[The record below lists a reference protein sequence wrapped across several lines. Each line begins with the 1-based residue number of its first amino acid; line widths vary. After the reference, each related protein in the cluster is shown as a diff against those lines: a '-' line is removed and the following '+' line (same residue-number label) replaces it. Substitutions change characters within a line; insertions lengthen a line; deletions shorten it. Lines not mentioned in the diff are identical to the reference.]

1 MRHLENASGVFSGS
15 EFTFGGYQALF
26 RRLSL
31 DGNMVVKV
39 ELLGLCGAG
48 KTTFLNAI
56 IPMLKSNVDFDLT
69 YPYVPPKIQILLNVI
84 RILWVGFFTE
94 PIIFSRFIAKKN
106 NWWLIKKIAYRSA
119 GINCRKEDSAILI
132 DSGILQPFISFEIE
146 ENSSDITVP
155 IHPIL
160 NGCALP
166 DVVIVFDVAPSIAIE
181 RYKQRGLC
189 GEGMIIRENSETHFN
204 RAEKLRKNLVKY
216 CKMKNVQIV
225 EVNSSQ
231 EFNERYL
238 TSKLVEIRKFN
249 KKEKM

>member
-1 MRHLENASGVFSGS
+1 MTL
-15 EFTFGGYQALF
+15 
-26 RRLSL
+26 
-31 DGNMVVKV
+31 KV

-48 KTTFLNAI
+48 KTTFINAI
-56 IPMLKSNVDFDLT
+56 TPKLKSNADLDLT
-69 YPYVPPKIQILLNVI
+69 YPVVPPKIQILLSMI
-84 RILWVGFFTE
+84 RVLWVGFFTE

-106 NWWLIKKIAYRSA
+106 NRWLVKKIAYRSA
-119 GINCRKEDSAILI
+119 GINCRKENSVILI

-166 DVVIVFDVAPSIAIE
+166 DVVINFEVAPSIAIE
-181 RYKQRGLC
+181 RYKQRGLS
-189 GEGMIIRENSETHFN
+189 GEGMVIRENSRKHFK
-204 RAEKLRKNLVKY
+204 RAEKLRKNLVDY

-238 TSKLVEIRKFN
+238 TRKLVEIRKFN

>member
-1 MRHLENASGVFSGS
+1 MIL
-15 EFTFGGYQALF
+15 
-26 RRLSL
+26 
-31 DGNMVVKV
+31 KV

-48 KTTFLNAI
+48 KTTFINAI
-56 IPMLKSNVDFDLT
+56 TSMLKSNADFDLT
-69 YPYVPPKIQILLNVI
+69 YPVVPPKIQIFLSMI

-106 NWWLIKKIAYRSA
+106 NRWLVNKIAYRSA
-119 GINCRKEDSAILI
+119 GINCRKDRSVILI

-146 ENSSDITVP
+146 ENSLDISVP

-160 NGCALP
+160 NGCAS
-166 DVVIVFDVAPSIAIE
+166 DVVIVFEVAPSILE
-181 RYKQRGLC
+181 YKQRGLS
-189 GEGMIIRENSETHFN
+189 GDGMIIRENSRKHFN
-204 RAEKLRKNLVKY
+204 RAEKLRKNLVEY

-225 EVNSSQ
+225 EVDSSQ

-238 TSKLVEIRKFN
+238 ISKLVEIRKFN